1 MPDAATGQERK
12 RLPPW
17 TWALIGIAV
26 AALIIGMVLKTTGHL
41 PALGGNP
48 PVSLVESGRAYLESG
63 DLSSAIADLTAAVSA
78 DPEDSQAHFLLGQ
91 AYNRNG
97 DLLKAADEF
106 RAVVEIDPDNAAAHH
121 NLGVTYFQL
130 QDPSA
135 AVAEFNAA
143 LTVDPDDADTHYQL
157 GATYLV
163 LSLSASADTGPE
175 LVADAVNEFE
185 RALNLRENM
194 PEALIGMANI
204 RIQEGNYSA
213 AIDMLKLALGQI
225 PNSPEAHYA
234 LAEAYA
240 RSGQLDSAC
249 DTYDKFL
256 KLDPPEAWQS
266 QAQQQMSAVGC
277 E

>member
-1 MPDAATGQERK
+1 MPDTATRREHK
-12 RLPPW
+12 ELPTW
-17 TWALIGIAV
+17 AWALIGLVVVILA
-26 AALIIGMVLKTTGHL
+26 IGAILKATGNL
-41 PALGGNP
+41 PGLGKP
-48 PVSLVESGRAYLESG
+48 SPTSLVESGRAYLEAD
-63 DLSSAIADLTAAVSA
+63 DLSSAIADLTAAVAA
-78 DPEDSQAHFLLGQ
+78 DPDDSQAHFLLGQ

-106 RAVVEIDPDNAAAHH
+106 RTVVAIDPDNAAAHH

-130 QDPSA
+130 QDPGA
-135 AVAEFNAA
+135 AIAEFNAA
-143 LTVDPDDADTHYQL
+143 LAVDPDDADTHYQL

-163 LSLSASADTGPE
+163 LSLSASTDTGPG
-175 LVADAVNEFE
+175 LVADAVAEFE
-185 RALNLRENM
+185 RALSLKENM

-204 RIQEGNYSA
+204 RIQEGNYPAAIEVLGA
-213 AIDMLKLALGQI
+213 AIDQI
-225 PNSPEAHYA
+225 PDSPEAHYA

-240 RSGQLDSAC
+240 RNGQIDSAC

-277 E
+277 D

>member
-1 MPDAATGQERK
+1 MPDSATRRERK
-12 RLPPW
+12 GLPTW
-17 TWALIGIAV
+17 AWALIGLAV
-26 AALIIGMVLKTTGHL
+26 VILAVGTVLKTTGKL
-41 PALGGNP
+41 PAAGRP
-48 PVSLVESGRAYLESG
+48 SPTSLVESGRAYLDAN
-63 DLSSAIADLTAAVSA
+63 DLSSAIVDLTAAVAA
-78 DPEDSQAHFLLGQ
+78 DPNDSQAHFLLGQ
-91 AYNRNG
+91 AYNRNS

-106 RAVVEIDPDNAAAHH
+106 RTVVEIDPNNAAAHH

-135 AVAEFNAA
+135 AIAEFNAA
-143 LTVDPDDADTHYQL
+143 LAVDPDDADTHYQL

-163 LSLSASADTGPE
+163 LSLSASPDTGPG
-175 LVADAVNEFE
+175 LVADAVTEFE
-185 RALNLRENM
+185 RALSLRENM

-204 RIQEGNYSA
+204 RIQEGNYAAAIEMLRA
-213 AIDMLKLALGQI
+213 AIDQI
-225 PNSPEAHYA
+225 PDSPEAHYA
-234 LAEAYA
+234 LAEAYV